1 MASAEGILRSGN
13 KIDALHNMSNKE
25 QISVPQATRTRRV
38 WLRVG
43 TLIDGE
49 NNQPLRKAHIVYDSA
64 SIVYVADEKNPPPS
78 NIISPGQSQP
88 DFDLPEFTLLPG
100 LVEAHAHLFLEG
112 GELDPEKRAAGLR
125 QPHAKLL
132 ETAGGRLER
141 LILLG
146 VVGVRDAGDKM
157 GVGLSLSKLYSI
169 AGRPLMPYIDSPG
182 AAINHRGE
190 YGSFMAE
197 PVEDFRSPR
206 ECVDSRISKGAD
218 RIKLIVSDVIDFR
231 TGKVSR
237 EPQMTADEVKEF
249 TTIAREFNKQTFAH
263 ATGDRGIEYAVEGG
277 VDSVEHGFF
286 IRDDQLARMRDRQ
299 IAWVPTFSPVQKQID
314 FADRMDWDDKTIS
327 NLRKIL
333 DQHSSSLLK
342 ANMLGVPIIAGS
354 DAGAFGVPH
363 GFGLLDELCLMED
376 AGLSSLQ
383 VLRCATG
390 NSSHRLGFKEHFG
403 LIKPGY
409 RSRFIL
415 TRHSPLGG
423 VSNLRK
429 EKYVIFDGHV
439 LSSGEPISPAGL

>member
-1 MASAEGILRSGN
+1 MQNQANQNNTA
-13 KIDALHNMSNKE
+13 
-25 QISVPQATRTRRV
+25 QISIPRATSVRRV

-49 NNQPLRKAHIVYDSA
+49 NKQPLRNAHIVYDSA
-64 SIVYVADEKNPPPS
+64 SIVHVADEKNPPPS
-78 NIISPGQSQP
+78 NLISPGQSQP
-88 DFDLPEFTLLPG
+88 DLDLPEFTLLPG

-112 GELDPEKRAAGLR
+112 RELTPEKRAASLK

-146 VVGVRDAGDKM
+146 IVGVRDAGDKM
-157 GVGLSLSKLYSI
+157 GVGLSLSRLYSS
-169 AGRPLMPYIDSPG
+169 AESMLMPYIDSPG

-197 PVEDFRSPR
+197 PVEDFLSPR
-206 ECVDSRISKGAD
+206 DCVFSRVQNGSD
-218 RIKLIVSDVIDFR
+218 RIKLIVSDVIDFKS
-231 TGKVSR
+231 GSVIKP
-237 EPQMTADEVKEF
+237 PQMTASEIAKFTSVAKEF
-249 TTIAREFNKQTFAH
+249 KKQTFAH
-263 ATGDRGIEYAVEGG
+263 ASGDRGIENAVEGG

-314 FADRMDWDDKTIS
+314 LADRMGWDDKTIS

-342 ANMLGVPIIAGS
+342 ANRLGVPIIAGS
-354 DAGAFGVPH
+354 DAGAMGVPH
-363 GFGLLDELCLMED
+363 GFGLLDELCLMEN
-376 AGLSSLQ
+376 AGLPSLQ

-390 NSSHRLGFKEHFG
+390 NSSHRLAFKDHFG

-415 TRHSPLGG
+415 TKHSPLEN
-423 VSNLRK
+423 VANLRK
-429 EKYVIFDGHV
+429 EKHMIFDGDV
-439 LSSGEPISPAGL
+439 YNSSGPINPDGL

>member
-1 MASAEGILRSGN
+1 MQNQANQNNTA
-13 KIDALHNMSNKE
+13 
-25 QISVPQATRTRRV
+25 QISIPRATSVRRV

-49 NNQPLRKAHIVYDSA
+49 NRQPLRNAHIVYNAA

-112 GELDPEKRAAGLR
+112 GELDPEKRAAGLK

-146 VVGVRDAGDKM
+146 IVGVRDAGDKM

-206 ECVDSRISKGAD
+206 ECVISRINNGAE
-218 RIKLIVSDVIDFR
+218 RIKLIVSDVIDFK
-231 TGKVSR
+231 TGGVARK
-237 EPQMTADEVKEF
+237 PQMTSGEVEKFVATAKEF
-249 TTIAREFNKQTFAH
+249 KKQTFAH
-263 ATGDRGIEYAVEGG
+263 ATGDRGIESAVEGG

-286 IRDDQLARMRDRQ
+286 IRDDQLERMRDRQ

-314 FADRMDWDDKTIS
+314 FAERMGRDDKTIS
-327 NLRKIL
+327 SLRKIL

-342 ANMLGVPIIAGS
+342 ANRLGVPIIAGS
-354 DAGAFGVPH
+354 DAGAWGVLH
-363 GFGLLDELCLMED
+363 GFGLLDELCLMEA

-383 VLRCATG
+383 VLRSATG
-390 NSSHRLGFKEHFG
+390 NSSHRLGFKDRFG
-403 LIKPGY
+403 IIKPGY

-415 TRHSPLGG
+415 TRHSPLRG

-429 EKYVIFDGHV
+429 EKYVIFDGDV
-439 LSSGEPISPAGL
+439 YNSSVPINPEGL